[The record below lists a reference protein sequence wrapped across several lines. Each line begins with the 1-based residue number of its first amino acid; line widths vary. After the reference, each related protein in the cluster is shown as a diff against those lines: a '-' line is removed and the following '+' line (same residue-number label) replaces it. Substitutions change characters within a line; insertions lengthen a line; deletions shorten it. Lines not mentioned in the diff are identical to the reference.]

1 MIKYYVR
8 LIENNRLSS
17 SMKEQ
22 IIKLELDTYEE
33 KFPFESEAVEVYKIG
48 TFNECSQF
56 VNNIK
61 DEELRKQFEVVKR

>member
-1 MIKYYVR
+1 
-8 LIENNRLSS
+8 
-17 SMKEQ
+17 MKEQ

>member
-1 MIKYYVR
+1 MEYYVR
-8 LIENNRLSS
+8 LIDNNRLSS

-48 TFNECSQF
+48 TLNGCSQF
-56 VNNIK
+56 VNSIK
-61 DEELRKQFEVVKR
+61 DEELRKQFEIIQIV